1 MSVEGRVVR
10 FGDGG
15 NDRQSQTEAVVV
27 ACPIGGHALER
38 LE

>member
-1 MSVEGRVVR
+1 MSVEGRVVGV
-10 FGDGG
+10 GDGG
-15 NDRQSQTEAVVV
+15 NDRQAETEAVVV